1 MTRLAS
7 TSSTVSGSRLNLI
20 LQQLVTIAGNQTQ
33 SWLSAG
39 FTIGRALDNRNG
51 TAALSVTVPGAGIL
65 GVTASRT
72 VSRVRSRSAQ
82 PGTLVLRI
90 VPTRRGRWLLEQ
102 RGSLSLTVSVVSRP
116 YVGQAVARTKRLRVV
131 LDLRRRNGH

>member
-1 MTRLAS
+1 M
-7 TSSTVSGSRLNLI
+7 NLG

-39 FTIGRALDNRNG
+39 FTIGRALDNRRNG

-65 GVTASRT
+65 GVTATRT

-102 RGSLSLTVSVVSRP
+102 RGSLSLTVSVVYRP
-116 YVGQAVARTKRLRVV
+116 YVGQAVARTKRLRLV
-131 LDLRRRNGH
+131 LNLRRRNGH